1 MATNSVENI
10 LAGAKKTLAN
20 ANKFTESV
28 EGNPTSRFG
37 PKKPDAPKI
46 PQAHQDTPYSMARQA
61 RADTAETGQAIK
73 AKSDNIKEYTDASK
87 Q

>member
-10 LAGAKKTLAN
+10 LAGAKKTLAD
-20 ANKFTESV
+20 ANRFTESV

-37 PKKPDAPKI
+37 PKKPEAPKI
-46 PQAHQDTPYSMARQA
+46 PQAHQEAPYSMAREL
-61 RADTAETGQAIK
+61 R
-73 AKSDNIKEYTDASK
+73 AKSDNVKEYTDAAK

>member
-10 LAGAKKTLAN
+10 LAGAKKTLAD

-46 PQAHQDTPYSMARQA
+46 PQAHDTPYSMAREL
-61 RADTAETGQAIK
+61 RAKT
-73 AKSDNIKEYTDASK
+73 DNVKQYTDASK